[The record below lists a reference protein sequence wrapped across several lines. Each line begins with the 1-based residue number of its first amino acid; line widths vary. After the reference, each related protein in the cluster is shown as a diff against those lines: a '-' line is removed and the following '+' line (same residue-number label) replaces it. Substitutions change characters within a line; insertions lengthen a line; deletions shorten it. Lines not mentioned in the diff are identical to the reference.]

1 MRLGLP
7 VGYGSERRLTKCNIL
22 QLTTRWSTSYT
33 AFTNTA
39 SHLSKVTFYASSR
52 LNNTACLGQD
62 LYSIY
67 HRWQPLSS
75 RRERQELKNVAGVF
89 SLLYSQWCGKMP
101 LARRISGFQECL
113 CLPPLSASK
122 YHSFSSGLAD
132 GCSTSWCDRW
142 HSGGQEVTSR
152 G

>member
-67 HRWQPLSS
+67 HRRQPLSS

-89 SLLYSQWCGKMP
+89 SLLYSQWCEKC
-101 LARRISGFQECL
+101 RWQEESVDSRSACVSL
-113 CLPPLSASK
+113 LFPPPNIIRFHQDWLMGVL
-122 YHSFSSGLAD
+122 HLGVTGDIL
-132 GCSTSWCDRW
+132 
-142 HSGGQEVTSR
+142 EVR
-152 G
+152 K